1 MVENAQAE
9 AQYRKMTETKVS
21 RLIIGLSIP
30 TIISMLVTSIYNL
43 ADTYFVSGLGTSQS
57 AATGV
62 VAGLMSIL
70 QAFGFMF
77 GHGAGSNI
85 SRHLGSRNIREA
97 REYASTSFYYSILA
111 GALVM
116 VVGLVSLPGMMS
128 GQILSGVSPLLAVRY
143 QLVVQFMIACSA
155 ALTSTA
161 IVTFYGHSFFDRES
175 QSLKLERITGNRDI
189 RSQSGNRLS
198 RRP

>member
-116 VVGLVSLPGMMS
+116 VVGLV
-128 GQILSGVSPLLAVRY
+128 
-143 QLVVQFMIACSA
+143 FM
-155 ALTSTA
+155 
-161 IVTFYGHSFFDRES
+161 D
-175 QSLKLERITGNRDI
+175 
-189 RSQSGNRLS
+189 
-198 RRP
+198 P